1 MLSQSHPALRWIFIV
16 LLAIGMVWT
25 GFQRERKLL
34 IIEEGIPTLINR
46 YPKPKV
52 AAFEKQEMKG
62 TFGVKIPAKLQ
73 SSVLFSFLFM
83 IFAAG
88 ILSLYSRSVK
98 TGKITAVFYLAF
110 MVLCFILLKLGDLGV
125 DYRLS
130 TGLSHYLEDLFLS
143 PFLILALIVL
153 IRFSHNMKGH
163 PGTNSGT

>member
-1 MLSQSHPALRWIFIV
+1 MRSQSHPTLRWILIV

-34 IIEEGIPTLINR
+34 IVEEGFPTLINR

-52 AAFEKQEMKG
+52 AEFEKQEMKG

-110 MVLCFILLKLGDLGV
+110 MMLCFILLKLGDLGV

-153 IRFSHNMKGH
+153 IRFTNNMKGN
-163 PGTNSGT
+163 PGEHSGT